1 MAKKQIRDYVFSP
14 GVAGAGTLKVLGKVE
29 LDQILL
35 ITNTT
40 ANQFLYNFSDAT
52 LPISVV
58 FTETTDGSDPDF
70 PYANTLSN
78 GVTTVTFQY
87 DTTAYSASDGIQF
100 FVEVDEQTI
109 RPYAFGTDAIE
120 RMRFAH
126 PQSMLDADF
135 EYGIQPTKW
144 QTIDLVRGYPSS
156 FEYPGADVSVSA
168 LTTDASQGSGG
179 IGPSLITVD
188 TELEHGFS
196 VGDPITLKGVND
208 GVEAVSYTH
217 LTLPTK
223 A

>member
-40 ANQFLYNFSDAT
+40 ANQFLYNFSDSA
-52 LPISVV
+52 LPVSVQ

-135 EYGIQPTKW
+135 EYGIQPTK
-144 QTIDLVRGYPSS
+144 S
-156 FEYPGADVSVSA
+156 
-168 LTTDASQGSGG
+168 
-179 IGPSLITVD
+179 
-188 TELEHGFS
+188 
-196 VGDPITLKGVND
+196 
-208 GVEAVSYTH
+208 VSYTH